1 MSAKSYFGTEIP
13 LSLSLIIQSCKKFF
27 SLKSGSVAHQL
38 TIAFILLGITATLV
52 ITAVQTY
59 RDFHIEINNI
69 KLQLEEV
76 ATTDGIS
83 IAASLW
89 SFSERQV
96 AIELRGL
103 LNKPDFEYAEITTVD
118 GAVWSAGE
126 KITSNIITNEIPL
139 NYSDEGE
146 NHFLGTLVVI
156 ASKQLVYDRI
166 KKQALETLVYFALW
180 VTFLASSLFLI
191 FRQLVTRH
199 LQKLAQYTSSI
210 SFDTQALATPLI
222 LDRHTS
228 TSDTVD
234 ELGQVVIAINDMQ
247 IQLADSIE
255 ELQKLSRAV
264 ESSSSAVYITD
275 LEGHIEYINPKF
287 TEITGYSKKDVEN
300 QPSGLLKS
308 GKTHQKVY
316 ADLWQTISTGGDWK
330 GELYNRKKD
339 GSYYWAR
346 SSITSIK
353 NVNGIISHYVAIQED
368 VTHEYELSKQLNHQ
382 ASHDSLT
389 DLINRREFERRAE
402 RLLITTKHEKSE
414 HALCYL
420 DLDQF
425 KVVNDTC
432 GHSAGDRMLSQLSL
446 ILKETVR
453 HHDTLARLGGD
464 EFGVLI
470 EHCTL
475 DDAHKVALTLQE
487 AIQNYQFLWE
497 GHSFKVGVSI
507 GLVPMTEITLNF
519 GDLLKNADAACYIA
533 KDLGRNRIHVYHDED
548 SEIAQ
553 RQGEMQWV
561 TRINHA
567 LEENRF
573 CLYAQTIAP
582 LSSSTS
588 EHYELLVRMIDEQ
601 GNIIPP
607 GAFLPAAERYDLISK
622 LDHWVIDKAM
632 TLLANNSTFLNKI
645 DFISIN
651 LSGPS
656 MTNPEILS
664 FITRRLKE
672 SGVPSEK
679 ICFEVTETAAITHLS
694 RATEF
699 ITTLKEFGCRFALDD
714 FGSGLSSFGYL
725 KNLAVDFLKID
736 GIFVK
741 NIIDDPID
749 RAMVKSIN
757 EIGHVMGME
766 TIAEFVEND
775 EIKGMLR
782 EIGVNFAQGYGIA
795 KPIPFEELLA
805 KTSE

>member
-1 MSAKSYFGTEIP
+1 MKRFFG
-13 LSLSLIIQSCKKFF
+13 LS
-27 SLKSGSVAHQL
+27 SGSIAHQL
-38 TIAFILLGITATLV
+38 TVAFIFLGVTATLV
-52 ITAVQTY
+52 ITAIQTY
-59 RDFHIEINNI
+59 RDFQIEINTINM
-69 KLQLEEV
+69 QLEEV
-76 ATTDGIS
+76 KTTDGLS

-89 SFSERQV
+89 HFSERQIS
-96 AIELRGL
+96 IELRGL
-103 LNKPDFEYAEITTVD
+103 LNKPDFEYVEVTSID
-118 GAVWSAGE
+118 GNVWSAG
-126 KITSNIITNEIPL
+126 KKSTSNIISVDIPL
-139 NYSDEGE
+139 NYIDEGE
-146 NHFLGTLVVI
+146 THVLGTLLVI
-156 ASKQLVYDRI
+156 ASKQLIYDRI
-166 KKQALETLVYFALW
+166 KKQALETLVYFGLW
-180 VTFLASSLFLI
+180 VTFLAGSLFLI

-199 LQKLAQYTSSI
+199 LKKLAQYTASI
-210 SFDTQALATPLI
+210 SFDTQALSTPLV

-228 TSDTVD
+228 TTGKVD
-234 ELGQVVIAINDMQ
+234 ELSQVVIAINDMQ
-247 IQLADSIE
+247 IQLAGSID

-275 LEGHIEYINPKF
+275 LKGQIEYINPKF
-287 TEITGYSKKDVEN
+287 TEITGYTKKDIEN
-300 QPSGLLKS
+300 HPSGLLKS
-308 GKTHQKVY
+308 GQTPSKVIE
-316 ADLWQTISTGGDWK
+316 DLWQTISSGGDWK

-353 NVNGIISHYVAIQED
+353 DLNGIITHYVAIQED
-368 VTHEYELSKQLNHQ
+368 VTHEYELSEQLNYQ
-382 ASHDSLT
+382 ASHDALT

-402 RLLITTKHEKSE
+402 RLLTTTKKDKSE

-432 GHSAGDRMLSQLSL
+432 GHSAGDKMLRQLSL
-446 ILKETVR
+446 VLKETVR
-453 HHDTLARLGGD
+453 SHDTLARLGGD

-475 DDAHKVALTLQE
+475 DDAQKVAATLQL

-497 GHSFKVGVSI
+497 EHNFKVGASI
-507 GLVPMTEITLNF
+507 GLVPITETTSNLGN
-519 GDLLKNADAACYIA
+519 LLQNADAACYMA

-553 RQGEMQWV
+553 RHGEMQWV
-561 TRINHA
+561 TRITQA
-567 LEENRF
+567 LEEDRF

-582 LSSSTS
+582 LSSSRK
-588 EHYELLVRMIDEQ
+588 EHYELLVRMVDEQ
-601 GNIIPP
+601 GKIVPP

-622 LDHWVIDKAM
+622 LDYWVVDHAF
-632 TLLANNSTFLNKI
+632 TLLGNNPVFLDKI

-656 MTNPEILS
+656 LTNPEILS

-672 SGVPSEK
+672 SGLPSEK
-679 ICFEVTETAAITHLS
+679 ICFEVTETAAITNLNK
-694 RATEF
+694 ATEF
-699 ITTLKEFGCRFALDD
+699 IKMLKEFGCRFALDD

-725 KNLAVDFLKID
+725 KNLPVDFLKID
-736 GIFVK
+736 GMFVK
-741 NIIDDPID
+741 NIVDDPID
-749 RAMVKSIN
+749 HAMVKSIN

-782 EIGVNFAQGYGIA
+782 EIGVDFAQGYGIA
-795 KPIPFEELLA
+795 KPTPFDGLLA
-805 KTSE
+805 KAGG

>member
-1 MSAKSYFGTEIP
+1 
-13 LSLSLIIQSCKKFF
+13 LS
-27 SLKSGSVAHQL
+27 SGSIAHQL

-52 ITAVQTY
+52 ITAIQTY
-59 RDFHIEINNI
+59 RDFHIEISSINM
-69 KLQLEEV
+69 QLEELS
-76 ATTDGIS
+76 ATDGIS

-89 SFSERQV
+89 HFSERQV

-118 GAVWSAGE
+118 GDVWSAGK

-139 NYSDEGE
+139 YYSDEGE
-146 NHFLGTLVVI
+146 NHFLGTLLVI
-156 ASKQLVYDRI
+156 ASKQLIYDRI
-166 KKQALETLVYFALW
+166 KKHALETLVYFALW
-180 VTFLASSLFLI
+180 VTFLAGSLFLI

-199 LQKLAQYTSSI
+199 LEKLAQYTSSI
-210 SFDTQALATPLI
+210 SFDNNALTTPLI

-247 IQLADSIE
+247 IQLADSID

-275 LEGHIEYINPKF
+275 LEGSIEYINPKF
-287 TEITGYSKKDVEN
+287 TEITGYTKKDVEN
-300 QPSGLLKS
+300 QPRGLLKS
-308 GKTHQKVY
+308 GKTSPKVY
-316 ADLWQTISTGGDWK
+316 EELWKTISSGGDWK
-330 GELYNRKKD
+330 GELYNCKKD

-346 SSITSIK
+346 SSITSIRDQK
-353 NVNGIISHYVAIQED
+353 GVISHYVAIQED
-368 VTHEYELSKQLNHQ
+368 VTHEYELSEQLNYQ
-382 ASHDSLT
+382 ASHDALT

-402 RLLITTKHEKSE
+402 RLLTTTKHEKSE

-432 GHSAGDRMLSQLSL
+432 GHSAGDRMLSQLSS

-470 EHCTL
+470 EHCML
-475 DDAHKVALTLQE
+475 DDAHKVALTLQQ
-487 AIQNYQFLWE
+487 AIQNYQFSWE

-507 GLVPMTEITLNF
+507 GLVPITETSLNL
-519 GDLLKNADAACYIA
+519 GDLLKNADAACYMA

-582 LSSSTS
+582 LSSSTN

-622 LDHWVIDKAM
+622 LDHWVIDQAL
-632 TLLANNSTFLNKI
+632 TLLANNSNFLNKI

-664 FITRRLKE
+664 FITRHLKE
-672 SGVPSEK
+672 SAVPSEK
-679 ICFEVTETAAITHLS
+679 ICFEVTETAAITNLN

-699 ITTLKEFGCRFALDD
+699 ITTLKELGCRFALDD

-725 KNLAVDFLKID
+725 KNLPVDFLKID

-741 NIIDDPID
+741 NIIDDAID

-805 KTSE
+805 KTTE

>member
-1 MSAKSYFGTEIP
+1 
-13 LSLSLIIQSCKKFF
+13 LS
-27 SLKSGSVAHQL
+27 SGSIAHQL

-52 ITAVQTY
+52 ITAIQTY
-59 RDFHIEINNI
+59 RDFHIEISSINM
-69 KLQLEEV
+69 QLEELS
-76 ATTDGIS
+76 ATDGIS

-89 SFSERQV
+89 HFSERQV

-118 GAVWSAGE
+118 GDVWSAGK

-139 NYSDEGE
+139 YYSDEGE
-146 NHFLGTLVVI
+146 NHFLGTLLVI
-156 ASKQLVYDRI
+156 ASKQLIYDRI
-166 KKQALETLVYFALW
+166 KKHALETLVYFALW
-180 VTFLASSLFLI
+180 VTFLAGSLFLI

-199 LQKLAQYTSSI
+199 LEKLAQYTSSI
-210 SFDTQALATPLI
+210 SFDNNALTTPLI

-247 IQLADSIE
+247 IQLADSID

-275 LEGHIEYINPKF
+275 LEGSIEYINPKF
-287 TEITGYSKKDVEN
+287 TEITGYTKKDVKN
-300 QPSGLLKS
+300 QPRGLLKS
-308 GKTHQKVY
+308 GKTSPKVY
-316 ADLWQTISTGGDWK
+316 EELWKTISSGGDWK
-330 GELYNRKKD
+330 GELYNCKKD

-346 SSITSIK
+346 SSITSIRDQK
-353 NVNGIISHYVAIQED
+353 GVISHYVAIQED
-368 VTHEYELSKQLNHQ
+368 VTHEYELSEQLNYQ
-382 ASHDSLT
+382 ASHDALT

-402 RLLITTKHEKSE
+402 RLLTTTKHEKSE

-432 GHSAGDRMLSQLSL
+432 GHSAGDRMLSQLSS

-470 EHCTL
+470 EHCML
-475 DDAHKVALTLQE
+475 DDAHKVALTLQQ
-487 AIQNYQFLWE
+487 AIQNYQFSWE

-507 GLVPMTEITLNF
+507 GLVPITETTLNL
-519 GDLLKNADAACYIA
+519 GDLLKNADAACYMA

-582 LSSSTS
+582 LSSSTN

-622 LDHWVIDKAM
+622 LDHWVIDQAL
-632 TLLANNSTFLNKI
+632 TLLANNSNFLNKI

-672 SGVPSEK
+672 SEVPSEK
-679 ICFEVTETAAITHLS
+679 ICFEVTETAAITHLN

-725 KNLAVDFLKID
+725 KNLPVDFLKID

-741 NIIDDPID
+741 NIIDDAID